1 LDGFRSKSGRGSV
14 RVFERPIAPTQQTIT
29 PDERRTVSRS
39 TPAPVEIPLP
49 TSRDD
54 STAQRDYQT
63 RFQSIR
69 DGAHVQFTK
78 DGKSY
83 TKQATGREFIWDFD
97 EEARRIRGVI
107 PGLPIAA
114 SQFERLI
121 ASCRNLERE
130 PAAATL
136 VQLTLKS

>member
-1 LDGFRSKSGRGSV
+1 MASRPVRASVDSEV
-14 RVFERPIAPTQQTIT
+14 RVSIAC
-29 PDERRTVSRS
+29 RS
-39 TPAPVEIPLP
+39 
-49 TSRDD
+49 SSSQSSD
-54 STAQRDYQT
+54 SGISVYT
-63 RFQSIR
+63 R
-69 DGAHVQFTK
+69 
-78 DGKSY
+78 
-83 TKQATGREFIWDFD
+83 QATGREFIWDFD

-107 PGLPIAA
+107 PGLAISA